1 MAPAISAAEC
11 RNLRGLGRLSG
22 TIGPQHIPFGQL
34 LSFAVSETLISGVI
48 PPDLNYCS
56 AADLKETAT
65 NAIEKAFAS
74 VENTTVPSGPT
85 ASPST
90 LPFLMW

>member
-1 MAPAISAAEC
+1 MALVEC
-11 RNLRGLGRLSG
+11 RKFRGLPRLSG
-22 TIGPQHIPFGQL
+22 TISREHIPFKSLMGF
-34 LSFAVSETLISGVI
+34 SVSDSLISGVI

>member
-1 MAPAISAAEC
+1 MPPAISAAEC
-11 RNLRGLGRLSG
+11 RKLRKLGRLSG
-22 TIGPQHIPFGQL
+22 TIGSEHIPLGQL
-34 LSFAVSETLISGVI
+34 LSFAVSKSLISGVI

-74 VENTTVPSGPT
+74 VENTTVPSGLT
-85 ASPST
+85 ANPST
-90 LPFLMW
+90 RPLLMW